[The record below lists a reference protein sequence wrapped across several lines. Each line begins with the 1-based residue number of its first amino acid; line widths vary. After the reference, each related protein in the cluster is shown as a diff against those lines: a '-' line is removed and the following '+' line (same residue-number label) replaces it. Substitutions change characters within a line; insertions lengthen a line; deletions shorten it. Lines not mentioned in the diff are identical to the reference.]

1 MKIVSIEWLTDEIT
15 EQLNNEET
23 CYLSSDKEY
32 WLFTDDNVFNK
43 ISKEFHFDETIKNR
57 EYPIYSISVTEWLHG
72 KCEDN
77 NDEIMKAI
85 RQRMGLNED
94 DTSSD
99 EEIMKLDKYDVF
111 RQYCLWNGLM
121 GSWYDTLL
129 SVVENIYG
137 VELKEEI

>member
-1 MKIVSIEWLTDEIT
+1 MNMQKITYSMTKKFKFTCQWKGMIRMKK
-15 EQLNNEET
+15 
-23 CYLSSDKEY
+23 Y
-32 WLFTDDNVFNK
+32 
-43 ISKEFHFDETIKNR
+43 
-57 EYPIYSISVTEWLHG
+57 
-72 KCEDN
+72 

-85 RQRMGLNED
+85 RQRMGLNEN

-129 SVVENIYG
+129 GVVENIYD

>member
-1 MKIVSIEWLTDEIT
+1 MKK
-15 EQLNNEET
+15 
-23 CYLSSDKEY
+23 Y
-32 WLFTDDNVFNK
+32 
-43 ISKEFHFDETIKNR
+43 
-57 EYPIYSISVTEWLHG
+57 
-72 KCEDN
+72 

-85 RQRMGLNED
+85 RQRMGLNEN

-121 GSWYDTLL
+121 GSCYDTLL

>member
-1 MKIVSIEWLTDEIT
+1 MQLPSLMTITKLQILMLKYIIIQVIVLRST
-15 EQLNNEET
+15 ENG
-23 CYLSSDKEY
+23 C
-32 WLFTDDNVFNK
+32 
-43 ISKEFHFDETIKNR
+43 IKNLAMNMQK
-57 EYPIYSISVTEWLHG
+57 ITYSMTKKSKFTCQWKGMIRM
-72 KCEDN
+72 KKY

-85 RQRMGLNED
+85 RQRMGLNEN

-129 SVVENIYG
+129 GVVENIYD

>member
-1 MKIVSIEWLTDEIT
+1 MEK
-15 EQLNNEET
+15 
-23 CYLSSDKEY
+23 Y
-32 WLFTDDNVFNK
+32 
-43 ISKEFHFDETIKNR
+43 
-57 EYPIYSISVTEWLHG
+57 
-72 KCEDN
+72 

-85 RQRMGLNED
+85 RQRMGLNEN

-99 EEIMKLDKYDVF
+99 KEIMKLDKYDVF
-111 RQYCLWNGLM
+111 RQYCLWNGLR